1 MLYSV
6 CKCLIVKNGFFE
18 SQISLV
24 DKTDKNYYFGILIN
38 EHKGIPRY
46 NAQQN
51 ALNKNKQIVAIVLYP
66 DNNIFTASQDIFL
79 DTFQLGL
86 KASYQP
92 IW

>member
-46 NAQQN
+46 NAGVMHRMKTN
-51 ALNKNKQIVAIVLYP
+51 RFLLLFYILTTTFLLHLK
-66 DNNIFTASQDIFL
+66 IFFWIHSN
-79 DTFQLGL
+79 
-86 KASYQP
+86 
-92 IW
+92 WV